1 MKMTRSE
8 WMVAAAACL
17 IVAASTAQSGADL
30 PPGAD
35 GSNWIPISDSAGIL
49 LTNITRA
56 PDSMRFQFP
65 ELDVQT
71 VVPRRGTGILMVKYG
86 GTWMRVDPEP
96 PPARVQPL
104 H

>member
-1 MKMTRSE
+1 MCLECGGIFGSGRRAIRQLGGSTLEGRS
-8 WMVAAAACL
+8 
-17 IVAASTAQSGADL
+17 T
-30 PPGAD
+30 
-35 GSNWIPISDSAGIL
+35 ISDSAGIL
-49 LTNITRA
+49 LTNIAGA
-56 PDSMRFQFP
+56 PDSMRFRFP
-65 ELDVQT
+65 ELNVQT